1 MHMAVSTGGAGIC
14 VRVTGLELHEG
25 LALGGDS
32 VSMSVGTAHI
42 PMCVHVPGIHLC
54 ESISDGGVSL
64 CVSKGVCVCAHMAG
78 CEVAALSNHA
88 IRERPLPP
96 WAGPACVDTTQSRHP
111 GPRLSAPPPLSFSA
125 LSSEG
130 VIAAVNRPPNS
141 LITTE
146 VPAWLPAAELMAGR
160 WQVAGSALWNRQHL
174 ERQAPSLLGDPG

>member
-1 MHMAVSTGGAGIC
+1 MHMVGAGIC

-25 LALGGDS
+25 LAPGGDS

-42 PMCVHVPGIHLC
+42 PVCVHVPGIHLC

-64 CVSKGVCVCAHMAG
+64 CVSKGVCVCVHMAG
-78 CEVAALSNHA
+78 CEAAALSNHA
-88 IRERPLPP
+88 IWERPLPP

-111 GPRLSAPPPLSFSA
+111 GRRLSVPPPLSFSA

-130 VIAAVNRPPNS
+130 VIAAVNHPPNS

-146 VPAWLPAAELMAGR
+146 VPAWLPAAELMAGGWR
-160 WQVAGSALWNRQHL
+160 VAGAALWNRQHL